1 MARTWDGS
9 YPRSVTIFAT
19 GFLTYLALI
28 VAIGAQTLFLLRQIV
43 RRDRVW
49 TVLTVCFVADVA
61 LLVLGA
67 GGVGVVAERWPWLVP
82 ALTVAGVV
90 YLLAFAVGALRSA
103 WRGDR
108 TLSTSAADG
117 AGTGHG
123 PDRIDLAVL
132 TGELPRIILL
142 ALSVSLVNPHAILDT
157 VVMMGTFA
165 QTFGAAK
172 WAYVGGAVAASLVWF
187 TALGWGGTKLAPSVD
202 SARTWRIVDAVVG
215 VLMLGIAVKVGLTL
229 L

>member
-90 YLLAFAVGALRSA
+90 YLLAFAAGALRSA

-108 TLSTSAADG
+108 TLSTAAADVE
-117 AGTGHG
+117 GTGHG

-132 TGELPRIILL
+132 TGELPLID
-142 ALSVSLVNPHAILDT
+142 PPPE
-157 VVMMGTFA
+157 
-165 QTFGAAK
+165 GAPK
-172 WAYVGGAVAASLVWF
+172 PG
-187 TALGWGGTKLAPSVD
+187 APS
-202 SARTWRIVDAVVG
+202 S
-215 VLMLGIAVKVGLTL
+215 
-229 L
+229 

>member
-1 MARTWDGS
+1 M
-9 YPRSVTIFAT
+9 TIFAT

-108 TLSTSAADG
+108 TLTTAAADVE
-117 AGTGHG
+117 GTGHG

-132 TGELPRIILL
+132 TGELPL
-142 ALSVSLVNPHAILDT
+142 
-157 VVMMGTFA
+157 
-165 QTFGAAK
+165 
-172 WAYVGGAVAASLVWF
+172 
-187 TALGWGGTKLAPSVD
+187 
-202 SARTWRIVDAVVG
+202 
-215 VLMLGIAVKVGLTL
+215 
-229 L
+229 

>member
-67 GGVGVVAERWPWLVP
+67 GGAVIWRVVASRRAEHLP
-82 ALTVAGVV
+82 
-90 YLLAFAVGALRSA
+90 
-103 WRGDR
+103 
-108 TLSTSAADG
+108 
-117 AGTGHG
+117 
-123 PDRIDLAVL
+123 PDD
-132 TGELPRIILL
+132 
-142 ALSVSLVNPHAILDT
+142 
-157 VVMMGTFA
+157 
-165 QTFGAAK
+165 
-172 WAYVGGAVAASLVWF
+172 
-187 TALGWGGTKLAPSVD
+187 D
-202 SARTWRIVDAVVG
+202 SQEW
-215 VLMLGIAVKVGLTL
+215 
-229 L
+229 

>member
-82 ALTVAGVV
+82 ALT
-90 YLLAFAVGALRSA
+90 AVSYTHLRA
-103 WRGDR
+103 HE
-108 TLSTSAADG
+108 T
-117 AGTGHG
+117 
-123 PDRIDLAVL
+123 
-132 TGELPRIILL
+132 
-142 ALSVSLVNPHAILDT
+142 
-157 VVMMGTFA
+157 
-165 QTFGAAK
+165 
-172 WAYVGGAVAASLVWF
+172 
-187 TALGWGGTKLAPSVD
+187 
-202 SARTWRIVDAVVG
+202 
-215 VLMLGIAVKVGLTL
+215 
-229 L
+229 